1 MSRSVILILVA
12 VALGSSI
19 AIALGSSIAIA
30 LDELIL
36 GVFAAL
42 VELL

>member
-1 MSRSVILILVA
+1 MSRSVILILVS
-12 VALGSSI
+12 VALESSI
-19 AIALGSSIAIA
+19 AIALGSSIAVA